1 MSAPEKQ
8 ALAGAARDAYI
19 ELAEKIFVG
28 LAARIYSAPS
38 EKRPDPKAL
47 AAYSFKLAEAFEQ
60 ASKETDRA
68 RAATDV
74 ANKAAVRLDEVDLT
88 SVFQS
93 TTKPK

>member
-8 ALAGAARDAYI
+8 AAARPGKDAYV

-38 EKRPDPKAL
+38 EKKPDPKAL

-68 RAATDV
+68 RAAIDI

-93 TTKPK
+93 SKKP

>member
-1 MSAPEKQ
+1 MSTSEKQ
-8 ALAGAARDAYI
+8 APVPAARDPYL

-28 LAARIYSAPS
+28 LAARIYSAPA

-47 AAYSFKLAEAFEQ
+47 AAYSFRLAEAFEQ
-60 ASKETDRA
+60 ASRETDRA